1 MPQIALPGFPPS
13 LKNWTPKDRELND
26 FAIRSFRDV
35 ADADYIAARLAYRA
49 QLPVQ
54 FLWASQQAL
63 EKYLKFI
70 LFLERIKTKKLG
82 HELSPALKAIEDGG
96 LALDL
101 TKSTQR
107 FIASIDR
114 TGRFR
119 YMEVSFVV
127 WWHWI
132 IALDRAV
139 WELRRFCTSSPAPRN
154 LRLVDGEVAPRYR
167 LKEGYLEKVLDARQ
181 NPAREHLL
189 WHNGFLGRSRKKVT
203 VRGSFIAV
211 NAPLFNHPELVDQL
225 AGLAFLPAELAKAY
239 RKMAADRKAE
249 RQKAGALRR
258 PRG

>member
-1 MPQIALPGFPPS
+1 MSVPS
-13 LKNWTPKDRELND
+13 LKKWSPKDRQMND

-70 LFLERIKTKKLG
+70 LFLERVKGDHIG
-82 HELSPALKAIEDGG
+82 HDLTSALKAVDGAG
-96 LALDL
+96 LALGL
-101 TKSTQR
+101 TKSTQK
-107 FIASIDR
+107 FIKEIDR

-132 IALDRAV
+132 ISLDRAV
-139 WELRRFCTSSPAPRN
+139 WELRRFCTSEPRPRS
-154 LRLVDGEVAPRYR
+154 LTLVDGEVAPRYR
-167 LKEGYLEKVLDARQ
+167 VSGGYLEKVLGKKQ
-181 NPAREHLL
+181 NPAREYLL
-189 WHNGFLGRSRKKVT
+189 WHNGFFGRSRRKVT

-211 NAPLFNHPELVDQL
+211 NSPLFNQPELVDHVR
-225 AGLAFLPAELAKAY
+225 GLALIPRDVAKAY
-239 RKMAADRKAE
+239 RALAAE
-249 RQKAGALRR
+249 RAKKSAGRR
-258 PRG
+258 NRGERQS